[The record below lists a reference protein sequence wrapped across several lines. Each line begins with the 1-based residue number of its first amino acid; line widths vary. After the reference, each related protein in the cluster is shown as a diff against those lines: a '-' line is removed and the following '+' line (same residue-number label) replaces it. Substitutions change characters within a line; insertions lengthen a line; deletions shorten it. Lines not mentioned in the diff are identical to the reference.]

1 MSGIVHMQLSYFRM
15 GRRVLLPVFLSGLA
29 LACHTATAA
38 PLGSGA
44 TDRPTSVRPASQP
57 LVLGHAGS
65 GFFTPFLPFNPLPP
79 SSLRSINRALRQKA
93 AGVEVDIR
101 LSQDGVPVLYHDH
114 TLASMTDGQGCV
126 SQTSAADLQR
136 LHYRGGWPY
145 DWFQH
150 EQISTF
156 EQLLSQLAKRPEFP
170 YLHLDLHEDD
180 ACSANDTTRS
190 RTLARQLVALL
201 GQYRVPAERV
211 LILTNR
217 PTTLAYLRQLQPTLP
232 LGLEFTDEFEQ
243 GMAFLSA
250 ADVQAVVLHK
260 DDVSPERVAR
270 IHETGREV
278 VVFGGRSGQAVKR
291 VVASRP
297 DAYQVD
303 NVRRL
308 RHQLH
313 HQSAIQHSLS
323 MAKPAN
329 P

>member
-1 MSGIVHMQLSYFRM
+1 MQPSYSRM

-29 LACHTATAA
+29 MAYNTAMALPVHSGVPDTPAPVRAA
-38 PLGSGA
+38 F
-44 TDRPTSVRPASQP
+44 QP

-79 SSLRSINRALRQKA
+79 SSLRSINRALRLKA

-114 TLASMTDGQGCV
+114 TLASMTDGEGCV
-126 SQTSAADLQR
+126 SHTSAADLQR
-136 LHYRGGWPY
+136 LNYRGGWPY

-150 EQISTF
+150 EKISTF
-156 EQLLSQLAKRPEFP
+156 ETLLGQLVKRPVFP

-180 ACSANDTTRS
+180 ACSANDSARS
-190 RTLARQLVALL
+190 RMLARRLVELL

-217 PTTLAYLRQLQPTLP
+217 PTTLAYLHQLQPTIP
-232 LGLEFTDEFEQ
+232 LGLEFTGEFEQ
-243 GMAFLSA
+243 GMAALA
-250 ADVQAVVLHK
+250 TTAVQAVVLHK
-260 DDVSPERVAR
+260 DDVTPERVAR
-270 IHETGREV
+270 IHEAGREI

-291 VVASRP
+291 VVAARP

-308 RHQLH
+308 RHQLRH
-313 HQSAIQHSLS
+313 EEAVAEHSLS
-323 MAKPAN
+323 LAKPDKE
-329 P
+329 